1 MTETATEPV
10 RAREYETIYVLRP
23 DVTPDSA
30 GRVARRVE
38 EAVARE
44 GGKLTLVET
53 WGRRQLAY
61 TVGRHRRGIYLYVKY
76 VGAGG
81 IVTELERNLRM
92 LDDVIK
98 FMTVQVRGDVELES
112 LAVDESSVQFDPL
125 EIPEDEEP
133 EPTLAET
140 LGLVVPERVESPRS
154 AREPVA
160 EAAEAPSE
168 GQNAGA
174 AEAVEQKE
182 DGDAPQPAEAEESKE
197 EKP

>member
-1 MTETATEPV
+1 MTQTATAPV
-10 RAREYETIYVLRP
+10 QAREYETIYVLRP
-23 DVTPDSA
+23 DVTPDNA

-44 GGKLTLVET
+44 GGRLTLVET

-61 TVGRHRRGIYLYVKY
+61 AVGRHRRGIYLYVKY
-76 VGAGG
+76 VGAGE

-98 FMTVQVRGDVELES
+98 FMTVQVRSDVEFES
-112 LAVDESSVQFDPL
+112 LTVDESSVQFDPI

-140 LGLVVPERVESPRS
+140 LGLVQPERTESRS
-154 AREPVA
+154 VREPAQAEAVAEGQEEGA
-160 EAAEAPSE
+160 EAAKPQEA
-168 GQNAGA
+168 
-174 AEAVEQKE
+174 
-182 DGDAPQPAEAEESKE
+182 GDAPELAEAEETKE